1 MIPEIGVTYA
11 SEPQLR
17 VLDFCLAL
25 SELSELLGRPP
36 LNTGRGRRAEKSETQ
51 ELPTRCRHADS
62 FRILSWNSASQ
73 PPLFLLPYCCTS
85 SCKYLTV
92 N

>member
-25 SELSELLGRPP
+25 SELSELSGRPH
-36 LNTGRGRRAEKSETQ
+36 LNSDRAEKSETQ
-51 ELPTRCRHADS
+51 ELPTLCRRADS